1 MAEVKKPDMPLLRET
16 AEEIYQRMYN
26 RASELAQARGETP
39 PSSEEGE
46 IFYDF
51 HYPLAMEIS
60 EQQQLDEYRFL
71 QWYLPWADGE
81 FLDAWGVFLGVKRK
95 ANEPDELYRQR
106 LIAKAGEEEGT
117 GAEYDYKR
125 WVKEVPNVGEVFI
138 WGEAP
143 NTVHI
148 ALTDQDGQPASEELV
163 KQVTEHLALP
173 DKHSLNDKVVV
184 QAAKALEVT
193 VSGDLLEWE
202 SSVSVEEIKKKIQ
215 AGIVAYVNK
224 QSKKILYSEVYR
236 LFKVDGVIDYRNVL
250 LNGTQDNIDF
260 TFSTIPIMKNVTVN
274 TP

>member
-1 MAEVKKPDMPLLRET
+1 MPEVKKPEMPLLRET

-39 PSSEEGE
+39 PSPEEGE

-51 HYPLAMEIS
+51 HYPLALEIS

-95 ANEPDELYRQR
+95 TAEPEELYRQR
-106 LIAKAGEEEGT
+106 LIAKAGEEEGS

-125 WVKEVPNVGEVFI
+125 WVKEVPNVGELFI

-148 ALTDQDGQPASEELV
+148 ALTDQNGQPADEALV
-163 KQVTEHLALP
+163 KTVTEHLAQP

-193 VSGDLLEWE
+193 ISGDLLEWE
-202 SSVSVEEIKKKIQ
+202 SSVSVNEIKQQIQ
-215 AGIVAYVNK
+215 AGIVEYINK
-224 QSKKILYSEVYR
+224 QSKKILYSEIYR
-236 LFKVDGVIDYRNVL
+236 LFKVAGVIDYRDVL
-250 LNGTQDNIDF
+250 LNHAQENIDF
-260 TFSTIPIMKNVTVN
+260 TFSTIPIVKNVMVN
-274 TP
+274 TL

>member
-26 RASELAQARGETP
+26 RVSELAQARGETP

-95 ANEPDELYRQR
+95 ATEPDELYRQR
-106 LIAKAGEEEGT
+106 LIAKAGEEEGS

-125 WVKEVPNVGEVFI
+125 WVKEVPNVGELFI

-148 ALTDQDGQPASEELV
+148 ALTDQDGQPASEDLV
-163 KQVTEHLALP
+163 KAVTEHLALP

-202 SSVSVEEIKKKIQ
+202 SSVSVEEIKEKIQ
-215 AGIVAYVNK
+215 TGIVAYVNK
-224 QSKKILYSEVYR
+224 QSKKVLYSEVYR

-250 LNGTQDNIDF
+250 LNGAQDNIDF

>member
-26 RASELAQARGETP
+26 RASELATARGETP
-39 PSSEEGE
+39 PSPEEGE

-163 KQVTEHLALP
+163 KEVTEHLALP
-173 DKHSLNDKVVV
+173 DKHSLNDKVMV

-202 SSVSVEEIKKKIQ
+202 STVSIEEIKEKIQ